1 MLVAMET
8 GCRHAAGMS
17 HRGGGKDGA
26 SKKKKKSS
34 RLQSSAVSTPTGTPL
49 THIPCSPEQRR
60 GAARGERTCVEPVT
74 DCRTQE
80 HRHGRTA
87 VGLCSCL

>member
-26 SKKKKKSS
+26 SKKKKKKSS
-34 RLQSSAVSTPTGTPL
+34 RLQSGAVSTPTGIPL

-60 GAARGERTCVEPVT
+60 GAARRGESALVLNP
-74 DCRTQE
+74 
-80 HRHGRTA
+80 
-87 VGLCSCL
+87 